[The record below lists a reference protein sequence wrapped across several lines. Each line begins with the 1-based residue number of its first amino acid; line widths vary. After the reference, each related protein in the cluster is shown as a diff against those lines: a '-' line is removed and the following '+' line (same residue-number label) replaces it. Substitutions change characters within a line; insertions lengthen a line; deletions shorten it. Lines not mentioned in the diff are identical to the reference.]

1 MSGIVDAE
9 KVVRVSNGVTMS
21 ELQGTTDAVEK
32 SDRKVILFLGRLAHR
47 KGFFD
52 LIHALASLRRQGH
65 DVELWAGGDG
75 DLDHAMAVAR
85 EHNVADAVRI
95 LGWIGEEEKSD
106 ALRRAWVFCLPS
118 YAEGL
123 PMALLEAMGAGVPV
137 VTTRVGGIPEAVDDG
152 CEGYLIKPGDREE
165 LQKALAS
172 VLDDQELRRQMGV
185 AARLRVETTFS
196 LRSTVQV
203 LEGVYEELGARRIS
217 EHQYHDA
224 AS

>member
-1 MSGIVDAE
+1 
-9 KVVRVSNGVTMS
+9 
-21 ELQGTTDAVEK
+21 
-32 SDRKVILFLGRLAHR
+32 
-47 KGFFD
+47 
-52 LIHALASLRRQGH
+52 
-65 DVELWAGGDG
+65 
-75 DLDHAMAVAR
+75 
-85 EHNVADAVRI
+85 
-95 LGWIGEEEKSD
+95 
-106 ALRRAWVFCLPS
+106 
-118 YAEGL
+118 
-123 PMALLEAMGAGVPV
+123 MALLEAMGAGVPV